1 MQSPSLVSTPFGRL
15 YSQRNSEGK
24 LIAEFRP
31 GSMSTTTRFSVDR
44 DDFYFRRL
52 SKYEN
57 RSTSVFST
65 VYASY
70 IFLFISV
77 LFSVTIVVA
86 VGFLLHSYSPRAP
99 NSMHA
104 HARMHEKSSEP
115 ATRTTSSTVQDHV
128 GATPDKARI
137 HWKKTAIRTLGIPR
151 LPLIVEEEH
160 RRHTAARIEEE
171 ERKARHEYEKVLLQL
186 PRVNASY
193 ADSTD
198 YFSEFLQG
206 DKIRDAETA
215 ELEQFLR
222 QIDLLIADTKSYEA
236 ASELADKLL
245 SHGSETEA
253 SDSAAVSQTI
263 FDELV
268 KNFAE
273 KSFALCSLKS
283 QELHVRATRYADMR

>member
-1 MQSPSLVSTPFGRL
+1 MASRVKQNAPTTASGQSARSKPS
-15 YSQRNSEGK
+15 
-24 LIAEFRP
+24 
-31 GSMSTTTRFSVDR
+31 TRQG
-44 DDFYFRRL
+44 L
-52 SKYEN
+52 P
-57 RSTSVFST
+57 
-65 VYASY
+65 
-70 IFLFISV
+70 
-77 LFSVTIVVA
+77 TI
-86 VGFLLHSYSPRAP
+86 P
-99 NSMHA
+99 
-104 HARMHEKSSEP
+104 
-115 ATRTTSSTVQDHV
+115 V

-222 QIDLLIADTKSYEA
+222 FCDVHGDFEKRRKLYYALCARQLLKQKQIDLLIADTKSYEA

-283 QELHVRATRYADMR
+283 QELHVRATRYADMRSTAVTETGGSDSTMWEIRREKIFIAVLDLRLSKCLTVSNKDSRKTRLK